1 MAKLVTKRE
10 YKRRRLRFQIAA
22 GLVDFL
28 VMLGCLALTFLCVV
42 LVIELFNWLRGDVDS
57 SFGVFTQIIDR
68 VLHTN

>member
-42 LVIELFNWLRGDVDS
+42 LVI
-57 SFGVFTQIIDR
+57 
-68 VLHTN
+68 